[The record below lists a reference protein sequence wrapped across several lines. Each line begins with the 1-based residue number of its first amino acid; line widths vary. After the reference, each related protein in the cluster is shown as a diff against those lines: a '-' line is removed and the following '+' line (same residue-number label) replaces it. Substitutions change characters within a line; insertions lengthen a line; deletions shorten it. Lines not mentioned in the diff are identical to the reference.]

1 MAAAGEGGAG
11 RLGALA
17 VAVDAGD
24 AVAACRMAL
33 RQRLAEAAA
42 GPGDEYPSLRHP
54 WPVRRVVGSRE

>member
-1 MAAAGEGGAG
+1 
-11 RLGALA
+11 
-17 VAVDAGD
+17 
-24 AVAACRMAL
+24 MAL